1 MKERPGH
8 RRGSGYGW
16 AFCRGAWDGKSRAP
30 AEDSPHAA
38 AIPVAGRGGPS
49 VACRSRS
56 GDCAREGGARG
67 AAVRRRRRGT
77 RSRKAAARGRG
88 ACSARSR
95 EERRQHRGDRG
106 AAPLRRR
113 RPPTTSATVS
123 AASSAGTLASLR
135 PRWTNP
141 GRPPSSR
148 TCAPPRKIAAAPGSP
163 PPIASRSHH
172 RCLHLQNH
180 F

>member
-1 MKERPGH
+1 MQERPGD
-8 RRGSGYGW
+8 RRGSGCGR
-16 AFCRGAWDGKSRAP
+16 AFCRGAWDGKSLTP

-49 VACRSRS
+49 VACRSRG
-56 GDCAREGGARG
+56 GDCAREGGARR

-77 RSRKAAARGRG
+77 RSCKAAARGRG